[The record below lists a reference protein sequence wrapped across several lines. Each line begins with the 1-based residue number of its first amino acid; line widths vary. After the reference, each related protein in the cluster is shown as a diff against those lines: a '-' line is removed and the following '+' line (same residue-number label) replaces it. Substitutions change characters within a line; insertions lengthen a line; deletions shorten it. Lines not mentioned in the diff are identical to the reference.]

1 MKKLIFMICTMTILS
16 SAPVYAI
23 DMQYAKISEDT
34 SIPVN
39 VDDSDIYPV
48 LRKVGMNKYLVEIN
62 GEKYYVGDRFTYKPS
77 LPIKASGDH
86 PSSADCVWTGEG
98 YYVRET
104 NKDGYWP
111 NPHKYAGWLWL
122 YDTEGNVIEQYNLA
136 TLFDPNAYGQHAC
149 EIGYDNG
156 TYYAKLRAY
165 GTEHSSYYTPERVI
179 KSTDFVNWTET
190 DEEVPRNIGNIRMKN
205 NKIAVENSQNYYDI
219 IRENY
224 PNLDLFYMLGDY
236 LMYRDDDG
244 NLYFSNDGVY
254 LLKIDYP
261 EELQEQDKIEGAY
274 HGGVNYA
281 VHCTYETQQEIII
294 DMYRTGDDVQI
305 RLPKSELYA
314 ELSEMQDAAYVVF
327 GDRLLGFETTPVI
340 EDDRTLV
347 PMRFLF
353 EQMGADVEWNQETQT
368 ATATMNNTA
377 VAFSIND
384 TNAEVNGTAATMDVP
399 ARLINDKT
407 MVPLRFLS
415 EEMGYTVTWDEATR
429 TAVIE

>member
-1 MKKLIFMICTMTILS
+1 MKKLIFTICIMTVLS
-16 SAPVYAI
+16 TASVYAV
-23 DMQYAKISEDT
+23 DMQYEKIPEDT
-34 SIPVN
+34 SIPMT

-48 LRKVGMNKYLVEIN
+48 LREMGRNKYLVEIN
-62 GEKYYVGDRFTYKPS
+62 GEKYYAGDRFNKNEPS
-77 LPIKASGDH
+77 LPIKASGEH
-86 PSSADCVWTGEG
+86 PSSTDCVWTGEG

-111 NPHKYAGWLWL
+111 NAHKYAGRLRL
-122 YDTEGNVIEQYNLA
+122 YDTGGNLIKQYELA
-136 TLFDPNAYGQHAC
+136 TLFDPKAYGQHAC

-156 TYYAKLRAY
+156 TYYAKLMEE
-165 GTEHSSYYTPERVI
+165 GPEHSSYYKPERVI

-190 DEEVPRNIGNIRMKN
+190 DEKVPRNIGNIRMKN

-224 PNLDLFYMLGDY
+224 PDLELFYMLGDY
-236 LMYRDDDG
+236 LIYRDDDG

-261 EELQEQDKIEGAY
+261 EELNAQDKVERT
-274 HGGVNYA
+274 HYA
-281 VHCTYETQQEIII
+281 VQCTYETQQEIVI
-294 DMYRTGDDVQI
+294 DMYKDRESILQI
-305 RLPKSELYA
+305 KLPKNELYTGI
-314 ELSEMQDAAYVVF
+314 SEMQDAAYVVF
-327 GDRLLGFETTPVI
+327 GEKLLGFETPPVI
-340 EDDRTLV
+340 ENDYTLV

-353 EQMGADVEWNQETQT
+353 EQMGADVEWDQETMT
-368 ATATMNNTA
+368 ATATKNNTA

-384 TNAEVNGTAATMDVP
+384 TNAEVNGTTAAMDVP

-415 EEMGYTVTWDEATR
+415 EEMGYTVTWDDTTR
-429 TAVIE
+429 TAIIE

>member
-1 MKKLIFMICTMTILS
+1 MKKLIFIICTMTILS

-23 DMQYAKISEDT
+23 DMQYEIIQEDT
-34 SIPVN
+34 SIPVT

-48 LRKVGMNKYLVEIN
+48 LKLMGRNKYLVEIN
-62 GEKYYVGDRFTYKPS
+62 GEKYYIGDKFNSIQPS

-98 YYVRET
+98 YYVRAID
-104 NKDGYWP
+104 KDGIWP
-111 NPHKYAGWLWL
+111 NPNKYASPLEIYDINGNLIKEYKLDRL
-122 YDTEGNVIEQYNLA
+122 YDKS
-136 TLFDPNAYGQHAC
+136 AYGQHAC

-156 TYYAKLRAY
+156 TYYAKLREY

-205 NKIAVENSQNYYDI
+205 SKIAVENSQNYYDVVS
-219 IRENY
+219 ENY
-224 PNLDLFYMLGDY
+224 PDLDLFYMLGDY
-236 LMYRDDDG
+236 LIYRDDDG

-261 EELQEQDKIEGAY
+261 EELHAQDKVERT
-274 HGGVNYA
+274 HYA
-281 VHCTYETQQEIII
+281 VQCAYETQQEIVI
-294 DMYRTGDDVQI
+294 DMYKDGESILQI
-305 RLPKSELYA
+305 KLPKNELYTG
-314 ELSEMQDAAYVVF
+314 LSEMQDAAYVVF
-327 GDRLLGFETTPVI
+327 GEKLLGFETPPVI
-340 EDDRTLV
+340 ENDYTLV

-353 EQMGADVEWNQETQT
+353 EQMGADVEWDQETMT
-368 ATATMNNTA
+368 ATATKNNTA

-384 TNAEVNGTAATMDVP
+384 TNAEVNGSAATMDVP

-415 EEMGYTVTWDEATR
+415 EEMGYTVTWDDTTR